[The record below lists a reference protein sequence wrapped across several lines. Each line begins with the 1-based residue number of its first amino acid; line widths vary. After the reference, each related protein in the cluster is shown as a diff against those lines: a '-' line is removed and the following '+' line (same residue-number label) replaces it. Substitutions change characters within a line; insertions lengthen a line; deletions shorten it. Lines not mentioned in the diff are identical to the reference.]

1 MESNA
6 AQGEILRKSDV
17 RGIKIEYVRYL
28 TSHRFWSQ
36 MVGMVDSYF
45 RIFQLQ
51 RIESS
56 HSALPVLKESYL
68 GNDEQ
73 IIRAVS

>member
-1 MESNA
+1 
-6 AQGEILRKSDV
+6 
-17 RGIKIEYVRYL
+17 
-28 TSHRFWSQ
+28 

-73 IIRAVS
+73 IIRAVSWRKSKK